1 MQCNV
6 CGVETNKTYC
16 TDCEEIMEQIIR
28 QVGEKRWAAIDDCS
42 HIYPLVKRAVKGEL
56 NINDIINALE
66 VED

>member
-6 CGVETNKTYC
+6 CGVETDKTYC
-16 TDCEEIMEQIIR
+16 TDCEQIMEQIIQ

-42 HIYPLVKRAVKGEL
+42 HIYPMVKRAVKGEL